1 MSRRRASRASA
12 LPHNGGRPGR
22 RAVMRWAWRMFARE
36 WRQQVLVLVLLTVSV
51 AAAIGLASAAYNLA
65 PIPGNAQFGTA
76 SSFFTFEQPT
86 PATLPAKLAA
96 ATQWFGSID
105 AIGHRLVSIPG
116 SVKKLDYRSQDPH
129 GPFGGPM
136 LTLRS
141 GRYPTTDNELAVTDG
156 VATTFNL
163 RIGTTFALDGVQRTV
178 VGIVENPSKLDDEFA
193 LVTPSQLA
201 SSNRVDVLVDASQ
214 DRLQSFRPPG
224 ETSREI
230 ASRGGGNQ
238 GVFAAVGVLA
248 IATVALLLVALV
260 AAASF
265 IVLAQRRLRQLG
277 MLAAVGATERQVR
290 LVMVAGG
297 VVTGVVSAVVGAA
310 VGIAGW
316 VAASP
321 SLENALGY
329 RIDAFNVPWWL
340 IIAGMLLAIG
350 AATAAAWW
358 PARAV
363 ARVPIVRALSGR
375 PPHPTPVHRSAAL
388 AISFIAAGVTCLG
401 IAGDVATEGTVHWN
415 NVVLVAA
422 GTLATVVGVLL
433 ICPLAIRALARTARR
448 MPIAVRLALRDL
460 ARYQSRSSAA
470 LAAISLVL
478 GIPVMILVVAAS
490 AAHAS
495 DAGNLSNRQL
505 VVRAAGVPDPFVPQA
520 TDVPGLQAGV
530 DKIAATLDHATV
542 VRLDVALD
550 PTVPPDPQTHV
561 RLMITLG
568 LRENGGWRFLTPLFI
583 ATPKLLSEH
592 GVGLPSPDSGGI
604 LTDQTGDLG
613 ILGTT
618 TASPKNG
625 GGREVD
631 PVTNPHSLPRTYT
644 SVPGSFI
651 TAAGAKARGWEV
663 APSGWWLVE
672 TDKPLT
678 RSELSKAREAAAS
691 SGLTIESR
699 DDQEGL
705 RTLRNAATAIGMA
718 LALGVLAL
726 TVGLMRGESA
736 SELRTLTATGATSA
750 TRRALTAATA
760 GGLALLGVVLGTV
773 GAYVAMVATHLSKLG
788 ALTPVPILNLVV
800 IAVGTPLIAAGTGW
814 LSAGREPDAL
824 TQQLVQ

>member
-1 MSRRRASRASA
+1 
-12 LPHNGGRPGR
+12 
-22 RAVMRWAWRMFARE
+22 MRWAWRMFTRE
-36 WRQQVLVLVLLTVSV
+36 YRQQVLVLVLLTVSV

-96 ATQWFGSID
+96 AKQWFGSID

-136 LTLRS
+136 LALRS
-141 GRYPTTDNELAVTDG
+141 GRYPTTDSELAVTDG
-156 VATTFNL
+156 VAATFNL
-163 RIGTTFALDGVQRTV
+163 EIGATFALDGVQRTV

-201 SSNRVDVLVDASQ
+201 ASNRVDVLVDASE

-224 ETSREI
+224 ETSRQI

-248 IATVALLLVALV
+248 IATVTLLLVALV

-297 VVTGVVSAVVGAA
+297 AVTGVVSAIAGAA
-310 VGIAGW
+310 LGIVGWI
-316 VAASP
+316 AASP

-340 IIAGMLLAIG
+340 IVAGMLLAIG

-358 PARAV
+358 PARSV

-375 PPHPTPVHRSAAL
+375 PPHPRPVHRSAAV
-388 AISFIAAGVTCLG
+388 AASFIAAGVTCLG
-401 IAGDVATEGTVHWN
+401 IAGDVSTKGTVHWN

-433 ICPLAIRALARTARR
+433 ICPLAIRALARTAAR

-460 ARYQSRSSAA
+460 ARYQARSSAA

-478 GIPVMILVVAAS
+478 GIPVMILIVAAS
-490 AAHAS
+490 SAHAS
-495 DAGNLSNRQL
+495 DAGNLSDRQL
-505 VVRAAGVPDPFVPQA
+505 IIRAAGVPDPFLPQA
-520 TDVPGLQAGV
+520 TDVPALQAGV
-530 DKIAATLDHATV
+530 DKVAAALDHPTV
-542 VRLDVALD
+542 VPLDVAVD
-550 PTVPPDPQTHV
+550 PTVPPDPHFNF
-561 RLMITLG
+561 RLTVTLAQ
-568 LRENGGWRFLTPLFI
+568 RENNGWRFLTPLFI

-592 GVGLPSPDSGGI
+592 GVDLPPPGAGSDI
-604 LTDQTGDLG
+604 FTDQTGELG

-618 TASPKNG
+618 TATPKG
-625 GGREVD
+625 GSGRSQVD
-631 PVTNPHSLPRTYT
+631 TVANPRSLRRTYT
-644 SVPGSFI
+644 SVPGSFV
-651 TAAGAKARGWEV
+651 TAEGAQARGWEV

-678 RSELSKAREAAAS
+678 HGELSKAREAAAA

-699 DDQEGL
+699 DNQEGL

-736 SELRTLTATGATSA
+736 SELRTLTATGATSG
-750 TRRALTAATA
+750 TRRTLTAATA
-760 GGLALLGVVLGTV
+760 GGLAFLGVVLGTV
-773 GAYVAMVATHLSKLG
+773 GAYVAMVATHLSKL
-788 ALTPVPILNLVV
+788 ATLTPVPILNLVV

-814 LSAGREPDAL
+814 LSAGREPAVL
-824 TQQLVQ
+824 TRQLVQ